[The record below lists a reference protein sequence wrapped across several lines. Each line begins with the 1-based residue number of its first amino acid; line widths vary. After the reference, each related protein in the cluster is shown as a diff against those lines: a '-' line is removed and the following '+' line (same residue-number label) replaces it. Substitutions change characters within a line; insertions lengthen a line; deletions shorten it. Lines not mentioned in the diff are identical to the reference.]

1 MMASISLDREQL
13 IELVSRLV
21 AGAYGDDAELDRDIA
36 VFSAAVPHPRASDLI
51 YHWDGEF
58 DHEPTVEE
66 IVDRAL
72 SYRPHRAATI
82 GESGA

>member
-1 MMASISLDREQL
+1 MDRILDRGQL
-13 IELVSRLV
+13 IELVTRLM
-21 AGAYGDDAELDRDIA
+21 AGAYNSDAGLDRDIA

-58 DHEPTVEE
+58 DREPTVED

-72 SYRPHRAATI
+72 TYRPTVL
-82 GESGA
+82 